1 MGSFRTPL
9 QDRLGLLLGQACQK
23 HGLRRLAFTLRPCL
37 VELLEWR
44 RMHEIFRSITPGSRI
59 LDLGCA
65 RGSFRAG
72 ECPGTIVRSDPEL
85 RTATPLGGLVCC
97 CDAQLLPFAS
107 KSFDAVILNHSLEH
121 ITDPKAALSEVG
133 RVMRG
138 PGYLYVAVPDAST
151 FSDRLY
157 RWIARG
163 GGHVN
168 LFSDENS
175 VARLIAEQTNL
186 PHRATRPLFSSFAFL
201 NRYNGS
207 RGYGRRISLVGGG
220 AEAVVRAE
228 SFVLRCL
235 DRLFFA
241 RLSFYGWA
249 LYFGAPLDIEVT
261 PWSNVCVRCGAG
273 CSSDWLLFSGQ
284 VRRRLFGMRSFGCP
298 VCGATNFF
306 N

>member
-1 MGSFRTPL
+1 
-9 QDRLGLLLGQACQK
+9 
-23 HGLRRLAFTLRPCL
+23 
-37 VELLEWR
+37 
-44 RMHEIFRSITPGSRI
+44 MHEIFRSMAPDGRI

-65 RGSFRAG
+65 RGSFRA
-72 ECPGTIVRSDPEL
+72 EEYRGTVVRSDLEL
-85 RTATPLGGLVCC
+85 RTATPLGGVVCC

-107 KSFDAVILNHSLEH
+107 ESFDAVIMNHSLEH
-121 ITDPKAALSEVG
+121 ITDPKAVLSEIR

-157 RWIARG
+157 RWMARG

-168 LFSDENS
+168 FFSDETS
-175 VARLIAEQTNL
+175 VARLISEQTNL

-207 RGYGRRISLVGGG
+207 RGYGRRIFLVGGG
-220 AEAVVRAE
+220 AESVVRAG
-228 SFVLRCL
+228 SFVLRRL
-235 DRLFFA
+235 DRLFSS

-249 LYFGAPLDIEVT
+249 FYFGGPLDIEVT

-273 CSSDWLLFSGQ
+273 FSSDWLLFAGQ
-284 VRRRLFGMRSFGCP
+284 VQRGPFGMRTFRCA
-298 VCGATNFF
+298 VCGAINFF
-306 N
+306 TNDRVFRRSQSATRP